1 MATPSATVWPAPS
14 YMVSDLV
21 MYLSTFISYT
31 SDLYVYLQT
40 TIMMA

>member
-1 MATPSATVWPAPS
+1 
-14 YMVSDLV
+14 MVSDLV

-31 SDLYVYLQT
+31 SDLVMYLNINDLYVYLQT